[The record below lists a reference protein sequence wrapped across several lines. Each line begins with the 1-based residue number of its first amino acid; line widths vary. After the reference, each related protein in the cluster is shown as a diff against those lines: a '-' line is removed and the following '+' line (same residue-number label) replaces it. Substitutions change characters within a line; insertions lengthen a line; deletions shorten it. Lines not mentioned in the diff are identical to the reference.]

1 MSKWEP
7 YGQGQFRRDAGG
19 VDIYVSPLRE
29 GWQGGV
35 WPPRARPGFRWEI
48 LDREA
53 VPYAEGETDT
63 VDGAKAAAVEAMR
76 AILRGWLEEMED

>member
-7 YGQGQFRRDAGG
+7 YGQGQFRRDAG
-19 VDIYVSPLRE
+19 DIEIYVSPQRD
-29 GWQGGV
+29 V
-35 WPPRARPGFRWEI
+35 YPPRETPGFRWEI

-76 AILRGWLEEMED
+76 AILRGWLEEMDE